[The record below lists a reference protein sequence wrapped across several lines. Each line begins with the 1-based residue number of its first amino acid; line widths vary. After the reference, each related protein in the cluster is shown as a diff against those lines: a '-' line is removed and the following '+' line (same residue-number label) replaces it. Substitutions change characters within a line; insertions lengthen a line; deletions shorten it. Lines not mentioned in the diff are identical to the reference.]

1 MTWLQLLAQAAIFA
15 TILGFF
21 ITVVAFLN
29 GRHIRIGLKS
39 TNEMI
44 KEMNDGLRETLRE
57 MEVGLRETLREMN
70 DGLRETLRE
79 MDERHTAILAK
90 MDDTLAKMDDT
101 LAKMGENASRRHEEL
116 ISIILGKGG
125 SG

>member
-29 GRHIRIGLKS
+29 GRHIRIGLQS

-44 KEMNDGLRETLRE
+44 K
-57 MEVGLRETLREMN
+57 
-70 DGLRETLRE
+70 E

-90 MDDTLAKMDDT
+90 MDDTLARMSDALIKIDERHTAILAKMDDT
-101 LAKMGENASRRHEEL
+101 LAKMEENASRRHEEL

-125 SG
+125 SGGGDVT

>member
-1 MTWLQLLAQAAIFA
+1 MTWLQLLAQAAVFA

-29 GRHIRIGLKS
+29 GRHIRIGLQR

-44 KEMNDGLRETLRE
+44 KR
-57 MEVGLRETLREMN
+57 ME

-90 MDDTLAKMDDT
+90 MDGTLAKIDNT
-101 LAKMGENASRRHEEL
+101 LAKMGEILAKMEENASRRHEEL
-116 ISIILGKGG
+116 ISIMLGKGG

>member
-1 MTWLQLLAQAAIFA
+1 MTWLQLLAQAAVFA

-29 GRHIRIGLKS
+29 GRHIRIGFQR

-44 KEMNDGLRETLRE
+44 RE
-57 MEVGLRETLREMN
+57 MDERHTAILVRIDDALTK
-70 DGLRETLRE
+70 

-90 MDDTLAKMDDT
+90 MDGTLAKIDDT
-101 LAKMGENASRRHEEL
+101 LAKMGEILAKMEENASRRHEEL

>member
-1 MTWLQLLAQAAIFA
+1 MTWLQLLAQAAVFA

-29 GRHIRIGLKS
+29 GRHIRIGLQR
-39 TNEMI
+39 TNEMM
-44 KEMNDGLRETLRE
+44 KEMEAGLRETLRG
-57 MEVGLRETLREMN
+57 ME

-90 MDDTLAKMDDT
+90 MDGTLAKIDDT
-101 LAKMGENASRRHEEL
+101 LAKMGEILAKMEENASRRHEEL

>member
-1 MTWLQLLAQAAIFA
+1 MTWLQLLAQAAVFA

-29 GRHIRIGLKS
+29 GRHIRIGLQR

-44 KEMNDGLRETLRE
+44 
-57 MEVGLRETLREMN
+57 
-70 DGLRETLRE
+70 RE

-90 MDDTLAKMDDT
+90 MDGTLAKIDDT
-101 LAKMGENASRRHEEL
+101 LAKMGEILAKMEENASRRHEEL